1 MLSAAPG
8 SGDSAWLCI
17 GCLLWRDP
25 ARGPVDACRCPAD
38 QRAACMRRG
47 LQEVALNP
55 IADASVSKVGSVPRL
70 HMETVG
76 DASVGFLRFN
86 LTQATP
92 SAALHRRCIQ
102 PFHAALL

>member
-1 MLSAAPG
+1 MH
-8 SGDSAWLCI
+8 
-17 GCLLWRDP
+17 RQP
-25 ARGPVDACRCPAD
+25 ACHRVG
-38 QRAACMRRG
+38 MRHG

-86 LTQATP
+86 LTQALP
-92 SAALHRRCIQ
+92 SVALHRRCIQ
-102 PFHAALL
+102 PFHAALF